1 MAAVPSQPDEPFSQ
15 TEEAHLLVNRSR
27 LEAPT
32 ITDDGI
38 FEIKVVSASPA
49 PLLVFPLSSVRPLG
63 TSYASLAKSVT
74 ELETRVNK
82 LNTRAD
88 EPLRFFFHS
97 LDFSTFPPKKKE
109 EEERKEEEKKKKRGK
124 VGK

>member
-1 MAAVPSQPDEPFSQ
+1 MAAVPSQPDEPFGQ

-74 ELETRVNK
+74 DLATRVDGLAADNARRATRVDELETRVDELETRINK
-82 LNTRAD
+82 LNTRAA
-88 EPLRFFFHS
+88 FFS
-97 LDFSTFPPKKKE
+97 LEHT
-109 EEERKEEEKKKKRGK
+109 G
-124 VGK
+124 